1 MVRILLIVPDSS
13 YRTAA
18 FSRAAEKLKFEYT
31 IASTGGVHS
40 PIEGGIGIALRS
52 LQPAEMLAVIL
63 EQHKRTPFDGVIGTD
78 DSTVGLA
85 AKVAAHLNLRGNS
98 AESVRA
104 ATRKDVSRRVLA
116 ESGMPVPGHRLVT
129 LGGEG
134 KYDLGD
140 VSYPC
145 ICKPTELSASRGV
158 IRADSPIELKNAMKR
173 IQRILME
180 ERAEPNPTVLVED
193 YIPGQEVAV
202 EGLLYDGELALLAV
216 FDKPDELEGPYFEE
230 TAYVTP
236 SRHPKSVLL
245 SVQESLATACTRLG
259 LRWGPI
265 HAECRL
271 NESGVWIIEIACRSI
286 GGRCGK
292 LLEFSTGQSLEQ
304 IILTNAV
311 GGRSDYSLI
320 VEAAGVMMIPVPG
333 KGGVLRRVEGIGMA
347 ARTPLV
353 SSVEIDVRPGQM
365 LVPWPEGCPYPGFI
379 FAAGKDPES
388 VEKALRSAHQ
398 KLDFVLAPMLPL
410 KVSNV

>member
-1 MVRILLIVPDSS
+1 MARILLIVPDSS

-18 FSRAAEKLKFEYT
+18 FSRAAEKLKFEYA
-31 IASTGGVHS
+31 IASTGGVDS
-40 PIEGGIGIALRS
+40 PIDGGIGIALRS
-52 LQPAEMLAVIL
+52 LQPAEMLAVII
-63 EQHKRTPFDGVIGTD
+63 EQYNRTPFDGVIGTD
-78 DSTVGLA
+78 DSTVELA

-104 ATRKDVSRRVLA
+104 ATRKDLSRKVLA
-116 ESGMPVPGHRLVT
+116 ASGVPVPGHRLVI
-129 LGGEG
+129 LGGESQ
-134 KYDLGD
+134 YDLGD

-145 ICKPTELSASRGV
+145 ICKPIQLSASRGV
-158 IRADSPIELKNAMKR
+158 IRSDTPIELKRAMKR
-173 IQRILME
+173 IQRILSD
-180 ERAEPNPTVLVED
+180 ERPEPNPIVLVED

-202 EGLLYDGELALLAV
+202 EGLLYDGELTLLAI

-230 TAYVTP
+230 TIYVTP
-236 SRHPKSVLL
+236 SRQPKSVLQ
-245 SVQESLATACTRLG
+245 SVQKQLATACTSLG

-292 LLEFSTGQSLEQ
+292 LLEFSTGQSLEE

-311 GGRSDYSLI
+311 GGRSDYSLA

-333 KGGVLRRVEGIGMA
+333 KGGVVRRVEGIGMA

-353 SSVEIDVRPGQM
+353 SSVEIDVRPGQI
-365 LVPWPEGCPYPGFI
+365 LVPWPEGCAYPGFI

-388 VEKALRSAHQ
+388 VENALRSAYQ

-410 KVSNV
+410 KVAGV